1 MTADAIKALIER
13 LQKYSGTLAPPI
25 ARGLTHEAQRA
36 LTDLSKQVETL
47 SLENQRLRLEF
58 RADCEKQAEELFA
71 VQRDAE
77 RYRWL
82 RNLTRGQQTF
92 GGVSTGSS
100 PSMQWFKFPPI
111 SPASNIMRGA
121 VSQHLDEAIDAARSQ
136 SEEEK
141 P

>member
-58 RADCEKQAEELFA
+58 RADCEKHAEELFA
-71 VQRDAE
+71 LGRENQRLRADADLLMQVASCS
-77 RYRWL
+77 RADPNGKKPWTMARRWITVNVPGEL
-82 RNLTRGQQTF
+82 
-92 GGVSTGSS
+92 
-100 PSMQWFKFPPI
+100 MDK
-111 SPASNIMRGA
+111 
-121 VSQHLDEAIDAARSQ
+121 IDAGRPQ
-136 SEEEK
+136 IDKEK

>member
-1 MTADAIKALIER
+1 MTADKIKALVER
-13 LQKYSGTLAPPI
+13 LQKYCGTLAPPI

-71 VQRDAE
+71 VQRDAA

-82 RNLTRGQQTF
+82 R
-92 GGVSTGSS
+92 
-100 PSMQWFKFPPI
+100 
-111 SPASNIMRGA
+111 
-121 VSQHLDEAIDAARSQ
+121 DEANGRADLARAPMVLVTNDDCSNRGWQDVLQGADLDAAIDVVRSK
-136 SEEEK
+136 SEEGK
-141 P
+141 Q